1 MGPGDVSQG
10 QQGQGQLE
18 FTDLELR
25 EMKVMVAGREAPP
38 ADAAAG
44 SPPARPAPPPLP
56 NAASPTDVLVDQAFA
71 PFLPVEQQPRRS
83 IPPQEAR
90 TAEPPAI
97 PAGAS
102 SPRRSIPPAE
112 ARPEA
117 RAAEPPAIP
126 AGISGPRRSIPPAE
140 TRPEARAEGRAV
152 EPPAIPANAPL
163 PRRPPSSIEG
173 RAAQSG
179 EMPAEPRQTIR
190 GFLSPEPQASAVP
203 SVMVSLSPQ
212 AAANDSAALSASV
225 ADVQVESGEPGR
237 PAVSLSVH
245 GVPGGNE
252 FPSAAE
258 MLAGTNGTEGAPLAV
273 AAPLSGELQREDG
286 GETSVAE
293 PVSPSMPSSI
303 TSAPA
308 TVETRSEDEVHLT
321 DAPASP
327 PPLPTGAARGKA
339 AEAAAKR
346 SLSDPAVLSSSAAPF
361 DGGPSVTVAFIASG
375 QIAGE
380 SQSQISVSVERVSD
394 DSEELRSDDIEE
406 VHGKPP
412 PPPSAGGGRPAAAAS
427 AAREPAGARLGPSG
441 RRRARPWF
449 EEVFDEDYV
458 RTLPFLAQPQTDRE
472 VRFIIDTL
480 RLTPKSQVLDL
491 ACGFGRHAL
500 ELAQLGYPVTGL
512 DLSLPLLIRA
522 ADAARTRSL
531 AVNFIHGDMREMVF
545 EREFDSIYCFQTS
558 FGYFD
563 DETNRSVMALV
574 ARALRPGGSL
584 LLDVVNRDY
593 LVGGLPT
600 RVWWQGSGC
609 MVLEE
614 VSFNYFTSRLQ
625 VQRSIVYEDGR
636 QVEQEISIRAYSL
649 HEIGKLL
656 HHAGLKVLEVSGG
669 LALRGRYFGADSRSI
684 LVVAEKRSEG

>member
-1 MGPGDVSQG
+1 MGPGDMPHSSFG
-10 QQGQGQLE
+10 QIE

-25 EMKVMVAGREAPP
+25 DMKVVLAGREAP
-38 ADAAAG
+38 ADGTAAAAA
-44 SPPARPAPPPLP
+44 PARPAPPPVP
-56 NAASPTDVLVDQAFA
+56 NASSPTDALVDQAFA
-71 PFLPVEQQPRRS
+71 PFLPVEQLPRRS

-97 PAGAS
+97 PASAP
-102 SPRRSIPPAE
+102 SPRRSVPP
-112 ARPEA
+112 
-117 RAAEPPAIP
+117 
-126 AGISGPRRSIPPAE
+126 S
-140 TRPEARAEGRAV
+140 EARAEARVA
-152 EPPAIPANAPL
+152 EPPAIPANAPS
-163 PRRPPSSIEG
+163 PRRSIPPSEARPEARIEA
-173 RAAQSG
+173 RAVETPAVPATPPTPRRNLQPAEARGPQSS

-190 GFLSPEPQASAVP
+190 GFLSPEPRSP
-203 SVMVSLSPQ
+203 HGTSVAVSLAPQ
-212 AAANDSAALSASV
+212 AAANDSTAPPAPV
-225 ADVQVESGEPGR
+225 ADVQVRPSGTAP
-237 PAVSLSVH
+237 PAPSLSTP
-245 GVPGGNE
+245 GVSGGNV

-258 MLAGTNGTEGAPLAV
+258 MLASTNGTEGAPLAV
-273 AAPLSGELQREDG
+273 AAPLSGELQRENG
-286 GETSVAE
+286 GATSAAV

-303 TSAPA
+303 PSAPA
-308 TVETRSEDEVHLT
+308 AVETRSGDEARPAE
-321 DAPASP
+321 APSSP
-327 PPLPTGAARGKA
+327 PPLPTAAARGKT
-339 AEAAAKR
+339 AEPARR
-346 SLSDPAVLSSSAAPF
+346 STTEPALLASSPAPF
-361 DGGPSVTVAFIASG
+361 EGGPGVTVAFIASG

-380 SQSQISVSVERVSD
+380 SQTQISVSIERASD
-394 DSEELRSDDIEE
+394 EGEELRSDDIEE
-406 VHGKPP
+406 VHGRPP
-412 PPPSAGGGRPAAAAS
+412 PPPSTGGGRPGAS
-427 AAREPAGARLGPSG
+427 AAVRGSESASASRSAPGN

-449 EEVFDEDYV
+449 EEVFDEDYI
-458 RTLPFLAQPQTDRE
+458 RTLPFLTQPQTDRE

-480 RLTPKSQVLDL
+480 RLNPKSQVLDL

-593 LVGGLPT
+593 LVGALPT

-625 VQRSIVYEDGR
+625 VQRSIVFEDGR

-656 HHAGLKVLEVSGG
+656 HHAGLKVLEISGG
-669 LALRGRYFGADSRSI
+669 LALRGRFFGADSRSI